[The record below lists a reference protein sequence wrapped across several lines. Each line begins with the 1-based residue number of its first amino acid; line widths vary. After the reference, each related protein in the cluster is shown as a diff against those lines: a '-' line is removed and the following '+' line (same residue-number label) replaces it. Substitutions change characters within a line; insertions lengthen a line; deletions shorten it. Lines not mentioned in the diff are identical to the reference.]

1 MSIVFLLLMLAV
13 LIVGMVAIWRVWNG
27 DLDG

>member
-13 LIVGMVAIWRVWNG
+13 LVVGMVAIWRVWHG
-27 DLDG
+27 DFDG

>member
-13 LIVGMVAIWRVWNG
+13 LIVGMVAIWRTWHG
-27 DLDG
+27 DYDG